1 MTWSHPFG
9 GYRAAEYFCWV
20 FARALAIIE
29 TSGVDFGF
37 NVRLGEFE
45 NSKPYGK

>member
-1 MTWSHPFG
+1 MGQILHGSATTTERLCS
-9 GYRAAEYFCWV
+9 A
-20 FARALAIIE
+20 
-29 TSGVDFGF
+29 SSVDFGF

>member
-1 MTWSHPFG
+1 MLNRHIGFYG
-9 GYRAAEYFCWV
+9 EA
-20 FARALAIIE
+20 
-29 TSGVDFGF
+29 VDFGF